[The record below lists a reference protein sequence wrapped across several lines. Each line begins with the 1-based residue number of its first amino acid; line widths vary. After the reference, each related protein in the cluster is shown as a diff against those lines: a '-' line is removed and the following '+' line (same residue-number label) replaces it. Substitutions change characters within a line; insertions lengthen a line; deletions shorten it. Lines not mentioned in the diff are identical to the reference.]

1 MLVKKVGLLSCF
13 IFSILVFLINNLY
26 ILGSIL
32 LLEIFLTLLFK
43 ISLKSIRYLI
53 IIILP
58 MFLINLLFSEITLAL
73 LVVFRLLIMFF
84 LVVILNHY
92 ISSIQIA
99 YLFYDIF
106 HSKDL
111 FLIIAISISFIPIMR
126 DEMCEIKKCLKVR
139 GYKFNLK
146 NSHLLFIT
154 FINNMF
160 TKVSELEKII
170 ISRGY

>member
-1 MLVKKVGLLSCF
+1 
-13 IFSILVFLINNLY
+13 
-26 ILGSIL
+26 
-32 LLEIFLTLLFK
+32 
-43 ISLKSIRYLI
+43 
-53 IIILP
+53 
-58 MFLINLLFSEITLAL
+58 
-73 LVVFRLLIMFF
+73 MFF

-106 HSKDL
+106 RSKNL
-111 FLIIAISISFIPIMR
+111 FLIIAISISFIPIMQ
-126 DEMCEIKKCLKVR
+126 DELREIKKCLKVR
-139 GYKFNLK
+139 DYKFNLK
-146 NSHLLFIT
+146 NGHLLFIT

>member
-1 MLVKKVGLLSCF
+1 MLIKKVGILSCF

-32 LLEIFLTLLFK
+32 LLEIFLILLFK
-43 ISLKSIRYLI
+43 ISFKSIKYLI
-53 IIILP
+53 IIMLP
-58 MFLINLLFSEITLAL
+58 MFLINLFSGLSLAL

-106 HSKDL
+106 RSKNL
-111 FLIIAISISFIPIMR
+111 FLIIAISISFIPIMQ
-126 DEMCEIKKCLKVR
+126 DELREIKKCLKVR

-146 NSHLLFIT
+146 NGHLLFIT

>member
-1 MLVKKVGLLSCF
+1 MLVKKVVLLSCF
-13 IFSILVFLINNLY
+13 IFSILFFLINNLY

-58 MFLINLLFSEITLAL
+58 MFLINLLFSGITLAL

-139 GYKFNLK
+139 GYKFDLK
-146 NSHLLFIT
+146 NGHLLFIT

>member
-43 ISLKSIRYLI
+43 ISFKSIRYLI

-58 MFLINLLFSEITLAL
+58 MFLINLLFSGITLAL

-146 NSHLLFIT
+146 NGHLLFIT

>member
-1 MLVKKVGLLSCF
+1 MLIKKVGILSCF

-32 LLEIFLTLLFK
+32 LLEIFLILLFK
-43 ISLKSIRYLI
+43 ISIKSIKYLI
-53 IIILP
+53 IIMLP
-58 MFLINLLFSEITLAL
+58 MFLINLFSGLSLAL

-106 HSKDL
+106 RSKNL
-111 FLIIAISISFIPIMR
+111 FLIIAISISFIPIMQ
-126 DEMCEIKKCLKVR
+126 DELREIKKCLKVR

-146 NSHLLFIT
+146 NGHLLFIT